1 MHGNRKYIVYWNIFT
16 PNQWQ
21 TNEEQRKALNAR
33 TVDRVLPGNEQ
44 NEQAHKM
51 RGERTE
57 TDRKSWRHAVDGGW
71 FSWDIKVL
79 GGQPQELRVKYWGG
93 DAGGREF
100 DIFVDDV
107 KLATQKLDNNKPG
120 EFYEEAYPLPAQM
133 TQGKEK
139 VTVKF
144 QAHPGKTAGGVFGC
158 AILTPV
164 K

>member
-1 MHGNRKYIVYWNIFT
+1 
-16 PNQWQ
+16 
-21 TNEEQRKALNAR
+21 
-33 TVDRVLPGNEQ
+33 
-44 NEQAHKM
+44 M

-79 GGQPQELRVKYWGG
+79 GSQPQELRVKYWGG

-100 DIFVDDV
+100 DIFVDDE

-120 EFYEEAYPLPAQM
+120 EFYEETYLLSAQM

-139 VTVKF
+139 VTIKF
-144 QAHPGKTAGGVFGC
+144 QGHPGKTAGGVFGC
-158 AILTPV
+158 AVLAPG